1 MTLSHHCLIVD
12 VPDVRRAGE
21 FGHSTL
27 AVTDV
32 KSTSG
37 MGLDLEHS
45 DSHLVHV

>member
-1 MTLSHHCLIVD
+1 MNGYQIKLTRLI
-12 VPDVRRAGE
+12 A
-21 FGHSTL
+21 TL